1 MLKLARKFRD
11 SFHINWSCNEYSD
24 WGFESFPSCPIPTNI
39 RIHIFSESCLL
50 NPNFGYICIWD
61 QIRIFLPESQIF
73 VRFRFIHHSFNRFV
87 SSLSHSSYVG
97 FRCLTVTAAYCP
109 LNSHCAAAW
118 HQVAAAER
126 NDRRA
131 AFKCPQQKWPDRYPA
146 LQPAVAL
153 LNLDI
158 NIVIKPAWK
167 DWGCEICLISLPSG
181 CFCVLLGPSGSL
193 LSCLNGLCFHT
204 FRILRI
210 NHSIDVCM
218 NWWTLASSAAVSPL
232 TNVPVISRVH
242 SEVVS
247 DMTAIK
253 LTLLSGNTTRTL
265 CLFVFSKLG
274 LSAMPL

>member
-1 MLKLARKFRD
+1 M
-11 SFHINWSCNEYSD
+11 
-24 WGFESFPSCPIPTNI
+24 
-39 RIHIFSESCLL
+39 
-50 NPNFGYICIWD
+50 
-61 QIRIFLPESQIF
+61 
-73 VRFRFIHHSFNRFV
+73 
-87 SSLSHSSYVG
+87 
-97 FRCLTVTAAYCP
+97 AAYCP

-146 LQPAVAL
+146 LKPAVAL

-167 DWGCEICLISLPSG
+167 DWGCKICLISLPSG

-253 LTLLSGNTTRTL
+253 FTLLSGNTTRTL